1 MGKVEINE
9 KYLYYLKW
17 LMAGAV
23 FLFMVFI
30 MTCLAIAFDN
40 VVTTV
45 LAIFG
50 GLYLAVRLLAP
61 QQREYY
67 RLYKLNYPRVEKFM
81 DYIAPRRLSKKQKAL
96 VENLTSLKVNKI
108 ELNVIGHAERT
119 LELRCGFALGS
130 KKRIM
135 LELLEKKAK
144 EEDVYLCRLPNNKK
158 CSVVIGWDITPND
171 VQFHAKT
178 FFPPDQAAWFANCL
192 AEDTVIKD
200 DPSLSSLD
208 RLDWHHK
215 LTTRISSNQAKE
227 TN

>member
-1 MGKVEINE
+1 
-9 KYLYYLKW
+9 
-17 LMAGAV
+17 MAGAV

-119 LELRCGFALGS
+119 LEL
-130 KKRIM
+130 
-135 LELLEKKAK
+135 
-144 EEDVYLCRLPNNKK
+144 
-158 CSVVIGWDITPND
+158 
-171 VQFHAKT
+171 
-178 FFPPDQAAWFANCL
+178 
-192 AEDTVIKD
+192 
-200 DPSLSSLD
+200 
-208 RLDWHHK
+208 
-215 LTTRISSNQAKE
+215 
-227 TN
+227 